1 MTAQEFIIGFDI
13 YGNNIASNQ
22 APGWNNY
29 EKSVFLTKSQ
39 EQLCLS
45 LYTGRNA
52 FNTSFDET
60 EELKRALSNLILDAE
75 VTPITNESGSP
86 KGMEKDSQFF
96 SLPEKLW
103 FITYE
108 SVILGEGKP
117 CAGIDSLQVV
127 PVTQDEYNKI
137 RKNPFRGANNRRA
150 LRLDWQD
157 NKVEI
162 ICKYPISS
170 YYLKYLKKPYPIILE
185 ELEDGL
191 SINGENTPLSE
202 NKVCELDES
211 LHQTILENAVTMA
224 LSVWNNK

>member
-1 MTAQEFIIGFDI
+1 MEIADFSNGFDVLLNS
-13 YGNNIASNQ
+13 YGSGLVLNEH
-22 APGWNNY
+22 
-29 EKSVFLTKSQ
+29 EKSVFLTKAQ
-39 EQLCLS
+39 EEEVLS
-45 LYTGRNA
+45 LYTGKN
-52 FNTSFDET
+52 SFGEALEST
-60 EELKRALSNLILDAE
+60 EEMRRYLSPIMGEATL
-75 VTPITNESGSP
+75 TPATTDK
-86 KGMEKDSQFF
+86 KGMGSKYKFF
-96 SLPEKLW
+96 QLPSKLW

-202 NKVCELDES
+202 DKVCELDES